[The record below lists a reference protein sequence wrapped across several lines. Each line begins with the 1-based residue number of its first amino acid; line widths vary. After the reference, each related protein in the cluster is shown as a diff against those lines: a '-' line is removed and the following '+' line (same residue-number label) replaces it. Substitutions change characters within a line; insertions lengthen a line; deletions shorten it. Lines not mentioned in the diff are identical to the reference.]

1 MVVVRGGSS
10 RRHFDAEGGNEMR
23 KIAFIA
29 ALALVVPGAALAAK
43 PSHPATPAN
52 GNASSNAN
60 GTSTTGKSSTANG
73 KSAKVMFVLHVTL
86 GTYTAA
92 NGAINGSIAF
102 TVNSANHGSTVL
114 KGAGTLTLPVSS
126 STKIVGTVT
135 GTHAGIVKVRAPKNV
150 SAADLVKLTAF
161 QVIDQGA
168 SS

>member
-1 MVVVRGGSS
+1 
-10 RRHFDAEGGNEMR
+10 MR

-52 GNASSNAN
+52 GNAGSNAN

-73 KSAKVMFVLHVTL
+73 KSAKVTFVLHVTL

-92 NGAINGSIAF
+92 SGTTNGSIAF
-102 TVNSANHGSTVL
+102 TVNSANHESTVL
-114 KGAGTLTLPVSS
+114 KGAGTLTLAVSS

-168 SS
+168 ATS